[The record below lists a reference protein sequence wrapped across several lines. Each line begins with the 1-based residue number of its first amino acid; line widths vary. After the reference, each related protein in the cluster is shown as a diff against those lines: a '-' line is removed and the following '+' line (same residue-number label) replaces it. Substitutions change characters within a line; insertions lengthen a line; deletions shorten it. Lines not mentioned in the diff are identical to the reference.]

1 MSDTTRI
8 YIASDFHAAEKAWRK
23 FLNAIKLNVYK
34 ADVALVAGDFTG
46 KAIVPIVETDGAYE
60 ADLFGVHRRA
70 GSPEELATLERDIA
84 DVGYYSAVMSA
95 ADTERLSTDPA
106 ARDELLHGLMNDRM
120 EKWMTLATE
129 RLADGGVPLFVIPG
143 NDDDF
148 GIDPIL
154 DREDFFPQ
162 NVDGR
167 VLDMPGGLQILAYGW
182 SNNTPWDTPREV
194 SEDELF
200 ERLDALAAEVR
211 DPRRAVFMIHVPP
224 HDSGLDTAPILDENL
239 RPTVSAG
246 DVLRGPVGSTAVRR
260 VIEKYQPLLSV
271 HGHIHESG
279 GERHIGQT
287 LAMNPGSEANHGILR
302 GYLVDI
308 GPKGIE
314 RTLRVEG

>member
-129 RLADGGVPLFVIPG
+129 RLAGGGVPLFVIPG

-154 DREDFFPQ
+154 DRETSFRRTPTAGCWTCPATCRSWPTA
-162 NVDGR
+162 GR
-167 VLDMPGGLQILAYGW
+167 TTRPGTLPGRCPRTSCSSVWTNWQPRCA
-182 SNNTPWDTPREV
+182 TP
-194 SEDELF
+194 
-200 ERLDALAAEVR
+200 
-211 DPRRAVFMIHVPP
+211 
-224 HDSGLDTAPILDENL
+224 
-239 RPTVSAG
+239 AG
-246 DVLRGPVGSTAVRR
+246 PCS
-260 VIEKYQPLLSV
+260 
-271 HGHIHESG
+271 
-279 GERHIGQT
+279 
-287 LAMNPGSEANHGILR
+287 
-302 GYLVDI
+302 
-308 GPKGIE
+308 
-314 RTLRVEG
+314 